1 MLEKYMNK
9 IEDKLNNTLVLE
21 DKRKKIINCVALLE
35 DERKLDIIHKFIA
48 RIL

>member
-9 IEDKLNNTLVLE
+9 IEDKQNNTLVIE
-21 DKRKKIINCVALLE
+21 NKKKKIINCIALLE
-35 DERKLDIIHKFIA
+35 DERKLDIIHKFIV